1 MSAQIDLGIEPFPQE
16 KLQVRDLD
24 TDSPQESVQDQDIGS
39 LENRDKGLDPDSLED
54 RDKDLDPD
62 PLQDS
67 VFAAGDRLVNEERQ
81 SDQFRY
87 VPGHRKAFSLPRTL
101 GKSTIKKLGIFVF

>member
-24 TDSPQESVQDQDIGS
+24 PDSPQESVQDQDIGS
-39 LENRDKGLDPDSLED
+39 LEDRDKG
-54 RDKDLDPD
+54 LDPD

-101 GKSTIKKLGIFVF
+101 GKSSIKKLGVFKHIFYVCGN